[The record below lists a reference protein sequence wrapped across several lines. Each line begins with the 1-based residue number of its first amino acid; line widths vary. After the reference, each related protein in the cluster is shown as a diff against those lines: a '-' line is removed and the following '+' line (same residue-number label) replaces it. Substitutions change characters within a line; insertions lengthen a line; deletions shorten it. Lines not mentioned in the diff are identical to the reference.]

1 MDTTVPHLPDDVLVE
16 ILVRL
21 PARYIAGCRAVCRAW
36 RSAIS
41 HPIFDRVHSS
51 RPTAVAK
58 ITAEHKIEHHGV
70 EGGWIQCR
78 SVNRVIVVDF
88 TGVGPQRT
96 PFPRALCF
104 TSPLS
109 TLVMGSWD
117 GVVCLQREEWPPHP
131 SYGNGFHIH
140 QYVLWNPL
148 TMACATVGPPS
159 RDGGIIGGYVHPET
173 RRFHLLHASG
183 ETYHGPCPTIF
194 RILRVGDAVWRELRL
209 QEESSADA
217 EAAPPRIIMNR
228 NPGCVRL
235 HDNLHWL
242 VEWIGSG
249 TSPVRLLAF
258 DTTREK
264 FWSLETPER
273 HGRPFHLKTTRISVL
288 PCGKLC
294 LFPVEQS
301 SSTMEAWME
310 VWVLEDYPGGPRG
323 SWRWRLKERISLVTW
338 EGFDLRMFF
347 EINQIETVEDGEE
360 GEEVLCL
367 KQANGSIDAY
377 NFRRKTWRTVAC
389 ETFVYT
395 HLVMHRESVLQ
406 GQASFGSATG
416 PLWKYVDWYGQR
428 FYYLE

>member
-1 MDTTVPHLPDDVLVE
+1 
-16 ILVRL
+16 
-21 PARYIAGCRAVCRAW
+21 
-36 RSAIS
+36 
-41 HPIFDRVHSS
+41 
-51 RPTAVAK
+51 
-58 ITAEHKIEHHGV
+58 
-70 EGGWIQCR
+70 
-78 SVNRVIVVDF
+78 
-88 TGVGPQRT
+88 
-96 PFPRALCF
+96 
-104 TSPLS
+104 
-109 TLVMGSWD
+109 
-117 GVVCLQREEWPPHP
+117 
-131 SYGNGFHIH
+131 
-140 QYVLWNPL
+140 
-148 TMACATVGPPS
+148 MACATVGPPS

-194 RILRVGDAVWRELRL
+194 RILRVGDAVWL
-209 QEESSADA
+209 D
-217 EAAPPRIIMNR
+217 
-228 NPGCVRL
+228 
-235 HDNLHWL
+235 W

-288 PCGKLC
+288 PGGKLC